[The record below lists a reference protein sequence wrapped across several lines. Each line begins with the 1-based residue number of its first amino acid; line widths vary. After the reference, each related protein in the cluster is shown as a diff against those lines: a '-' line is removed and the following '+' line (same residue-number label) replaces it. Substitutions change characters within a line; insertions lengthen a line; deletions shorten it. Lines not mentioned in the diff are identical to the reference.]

1 MPQEKKYRFCLV
13 PAFTMP
19 ANSQFLKLEQKGL
32 PKEQR
37 LMNFKSIASLLED
50 VDWDLHDGA
59 VATYGDWPVENRE
72 EFCYAAAAR
81 LPIIHEVCK
90 TGKYNAI
97 VLLGGGEPGAMES
110 KEIARKYNI
119 PVTSCA
125 HSQMYI
131 ASTLGNKFSIIDV
144 SELHNM
150 YYYNLVVQ
158 HHMADRCAS
167 IRNLEYPMPRPGY
180 ENRPDIQ
187 AERKKAQNGEPSKA
201 IDLAV
206 SEAVSA
212 IEEDGAE
219 VITFGC
225 AATFWLQPFVQ
236 KRLTEIGWEVP
247 VLEGYS
253 CAIAMAKLMVDL
265 NVVSSGLNFP
275 ADGPK
280 KIRRKKVF

>member
-1 MPQEKKYRFCLV
+1 LAQEHKYRFCLV

-19 ANSQFLKLEQKGL
+19 ENSRFLRAEKKGM

-37 LMNFKSIASLLED
+37 LMNYNNFKHLLED

-97 VLLGGGEPGAMES
+97 VLLGGGEPGLAEA
-110 KEIARKYNI
+110 KEIARKYNV

-125 HSQMYI
+125 FAQMYI
-131 ASTLGNKFSIIDV
+131 ATTLGNKFSVIDI

-150 YYYNLVVQ
+150 YYYDLVVR
-158 HHMADRCAS
+158 HHLANRCAS

-180 ENRPDIQ
+180 EDRPDIHT
-187 AERKKAQNGEPSKA
+187 ERHKAQRGEASQLVD
-201 IDLAV
+201 IAV
-206 SEAVSA
+206 DEAVAA

-219 VITFGC
+219 VITLGC
-225 AATFWLQPFVQ
+225 ATLFWLQPFLQ
-236 KRLTEIGWEVP
+236 QRLCQLGWEVP

-253 CAIAMAKLMVDL
+253 AAIALAKLMVDL
-265 NVVSSGLNFP
+265 KLLTSGLTVP
-275 ADGPK
+275 ADAVRK
-280 KIRRKKVF
+280 WRRKKVF